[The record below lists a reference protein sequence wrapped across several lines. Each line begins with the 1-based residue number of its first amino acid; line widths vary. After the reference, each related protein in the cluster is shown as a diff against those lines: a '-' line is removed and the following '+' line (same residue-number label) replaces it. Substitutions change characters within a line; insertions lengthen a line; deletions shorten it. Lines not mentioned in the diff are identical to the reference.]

1 VLLER
6 AKAKVSV
13 RARSR
18 SSQRSRLK
26 SQVVIDAE
34 ILVSPQGELISGY
47 KPAIECVL
55 DSALKDFAGGGA

>member
-13 RARSR
+13 RVRSR
-18 SSQRSRLK
+18 SLRGPRLK

-34 ILVSPQGELISGY
+34 ILVSPQEALISSC
-47 KPAIECVL
+47 KPAIEYVS
-55 DSALKDFAGGGA
+55 DTAHKDFAGGRA